1 MFYSELG
8 DVHANTLFI
17 VHIVLLGYRI
27 VGTGIDA
34 VIGCPSFIPLVIHVF
49 QIEDIRIGE
58 SITLFTFLFLIPL
71 NTLDTL
77 IGISGLTIR

>member
-49 QIEDIRIGE
+49 YVE
-58 SITLFTFLFLIPL
+58 
-71 NTLDTL
+71 
-77 IGISGLTIR
+77 